1 MIGRN
6 IERRETGTLAAQEDD
21 RLSLLPSGPDEV
33 HGSPLRETHL
43 PPLNLTIDDFWIK
56 KWRRERDSNP
66 RYSFPYTRFPGV
78 LLQPLGH
85 LSIVLSKRSYVVL
98 AHLCNEI
105 ILLDSA
111 LFVKQFFLCIV
122 IFFRR
127 WRCNQSSRLPT
138 TSPIDKNRLNS
149 TMNITNNTSIYLYT
163 SHAVHGAR
171 AGSSPRHSSCFVLV
185 SSS

>member
-1 MIGRN
+1 MGCLSTDCN

-43 PPLNLTIDDFWIK
+43 PPLNLTIDEFWIK

-98 AHLCNEI
+98 AHRCNTI

-111 LFVKQFFLCIV
+111 VFVKRFFRYDA
-122 IFFRR
+122 IFFSLMVMRAIEQVYLKIALKNPTVPKSMIV
-127 WRCNQSSRLPT
+127 NQTTIPIRLSVSLAIRLCSMRSSSR
-138 TSPIDKNRLNS
+138 
-149 TMNITNNTSIYLYT
+149 
-163 SHAVHGAR
+163 
-171 AGSSPRHSSCFVLV
+171 CC
-185 SSS
+185 